1 MKKLFDI
8 LTLVIICAAFAVV
21 TLLNMFQTRLTES
34 ASENRSLADFPEFN
48 IQVLLDGS
56 FFKGVELFV
65 SDTFIFREQLVTLSK
80 QIETLRGADL
90 FLSSDDDF
98 RFIPVAASETNSF
111 KIDIPEI
118 TVAETIE
125 YSVIESD
132 TDEIIINITET
143 TAETEDLTLYETGTK
158 TEPLQSE
165 TTAETE
171 DQTKSLQPETVA
183 KSEIEPGLKIDGI
196 KLDSMELYLSIGSS
210 QTLNASV
217 IPVNIKD
224 VMISWTTSNSKV
236 ASLTVRNDRLFIN
249 GVGTG
254 NAVITASAGGVTAL
268 CNVTVQASNK
278 PPAEGN
284 TSQIIT
290 EEPEIL
296 TNGLI
301 IYRDAVYSIPY
312 LVEKSAG
319 YFAQTVDYYA
329 SLFSKSK
336 ISVVIAPLS
345 SAMLDRDTFGKRL
358 TDQKSIISTIGS
370 YMNDSINNVEIYDAL
385 WAHRDEYLYFKSDHH
400 WTARGAYY
408 AYAEFAKSVGFEPV
422 GIDKLEERLLNNKM
436 QGTMYGYTGDERVK
450 KIYDSLYVYIPR
462 KAHTM
467 TVYKNGTSYSYDS
480 SILTAFGNYGC
491 FIASDN
497 AYTIINVPE
506 NPQDINIMVLKDSYG
521 NAMTPYLTE
530 HYGNIIVVDPR
541 HVTFNIYDLLKDYPL
556 RDILFL
562 NDIYNPNVYSWTL
575 NLLRSVGVN

>member
-8 LTLVIICAAFAVV
+8 LTLVIICAAFVAV
-21 TLLNMFQTRLTES
+21 TLLNIFQTRLTES
-34 ASENRSLADFPEFN
+34 ESENRMLAVFPEFN

-56 FFKGVELFV
+56 FFNDVELFI
-65 SDTFIFREQLVTLSK
+65 SDTFIFREQLVILSK
-80 QIETLRGADL
+80 QIEILRGADL

-98 RFIPVAASETNSF
+98 HYIPVAASETNSF
-111 KIDIPEI
+111 KIVIPEI
-118 TVAETIE
+118 TAAETAE
-125 YSVIESD
+125 YTVIESV
-132 TDEIIINITET
+132 TDEIVIKINET
-143 TAETEDLTLYETGTK
+143 TAETESLTVYETEAQTELFQLETVAETEVQ

-171 DQTKSLQPETVA
+171 TET
-183 KSEIEPGLKIDGI
+183 GLKLDGI
-196 KLDSMELYLSIGSS
+196 KLDSTELYLSVGSS
-210 QTLNASV
+210 KTLSASV
-217 IPVNIKD
+217 IPGDIED

-236 ASLTVRNDRLFIN
+236 ASLTVKNDKLFIN
-249 GVGTG
+249 GVGAG
-254 NAVITASAGGVTAL
+254 SAVITASAGGVTAL
-268 CNVTVQASNK
+268 CNVTVQPSNK

-284 TSQIIT
+284 ISQIIT

-296 TNGLI
+296 TSGLI

-312 LVEKSAG
+312 LVENNAEYYAK
-319 YFAQTVDYYA
+319 TVEYYA

-358 TDQKSIISTIGS
+358 TDQRNIISKIGS

-408 AYAEFAKSVGFEPV
+408 AYAQFAKSVGFEPT

-436 QGTMYGYTGDERVK
+436 QGTMVEYTGDERVK

-467 TVYKNGTSYSYDS
+467 TVYKNGTSTGYDS

-497 AYTIINVPE
+497 AYTIINVPK

-521 NAMTPYLTE
+521 NAMIPYLTE

-556 RDILFL
+556 RDVLFL
-562 NDIYNPNVYSWTL
+562 NNIYNPNVYSWTL
-575 NLLRSVGVN
+575 NLLRSVGVK